1 MASSPTNANGKRP
14 IEPIESYE
22 LLIGLAREADII
34 AERAQ
39 KHAKH
44 NQEIA
49 WNLVQESK
57 TANALAR
64 ETEFNAVQLWAKA
77 KSATPEGVDFE
88 ALKAQPPAKPPD
100 EKPTKVLDL
109 PEAEPG
115 DDPEFDEAMMKAEQ
129 AAMEQAQQEHPEP
142 PPEEATLN
150 GFPIGASASNA
161 ELERMLK
168 DQILKLAEGTY
179 AATGQ
184 TEQVVEPGLCGRKSD
199 VFEAKEM
206 LKTCSPR
213 FFFNSAHK
221 NWRRVAPEGWA
232 AEPTHA

>member
-1 MASSPTNANGKRP
+1 MASSPTNCNGKR
-14 IEPIESYE
+14 PIESYE
-22 LLIGLAREADII
+22 LLVGLAREADVV

-44 NQEIA
+44 SQEIA
-49 WNLVQESK
+49 WNLVQEAK

-77 KSATPEGVDFE
+77 KKATPEGVDFE
-88 ALKAQPPAKPPD
+88 ALKAQPPAKPSD

-129 AAMEQAQQEHPEP
+129 AAMEQAAEEPEEPEP
-142 PPEEATLN
+142 PPEATLN

-168 DQILKLAEGTY
+168 EQILKLTQGTY

-184 TEQVVEPGLCGRKSD
+184 TEQVIEPGLCGRKSD
-199 VFEAKEM
+199 VFDNKEL

-221 NWRRVAPEGWA
+221 QWRRVAPEGWA